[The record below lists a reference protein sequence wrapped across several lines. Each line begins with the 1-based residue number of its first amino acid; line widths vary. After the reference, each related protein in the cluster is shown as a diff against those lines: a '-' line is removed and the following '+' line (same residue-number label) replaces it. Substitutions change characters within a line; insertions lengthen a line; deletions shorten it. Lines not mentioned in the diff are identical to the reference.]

1 MENPERI
8 FREVTI
14 GMTLT
19 PEFECHLMQTMLDAL
34 MVAEGSV

>member
-19 PEFECHLMQTMLDAL
+19 PELECHLMQMILDGFE
-34 MVAEGSV
+34 VAEGSV

>member
-19 PEFECHLMQTMLDAL
+19 PEFECHMMQTILDGFE
-34 MVAEGSV
+34 VAEGSV